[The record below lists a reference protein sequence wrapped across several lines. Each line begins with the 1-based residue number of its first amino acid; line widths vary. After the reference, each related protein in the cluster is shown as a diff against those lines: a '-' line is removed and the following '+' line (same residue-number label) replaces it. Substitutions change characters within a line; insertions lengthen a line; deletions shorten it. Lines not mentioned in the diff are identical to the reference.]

1 MKGAEITA
9 AIRRPGCEVDDM
21 KPSSMAPVVVGIDGS
36 ASSLS
41 AVAVAADHASLC
53 GCPLLIVHS
62 FNWLPRQPGH
72 TDPHPAGTA
81 TNLIQ
86 QATTA
91 ARKARPQLA
100 ITTRLLEGAPATA
113 LLRQA
118 RSAALLAIGDG
129 DLSCHICLPT
139 HTSAV
144 RIAAR
149 APCTVL
155 IARATPQPA
164 GPILVGVD
172 GSPASERA
180 LDFAFDTAARRRGD
194 LVVLQA
200 GTAATATSAN
210 DTDHARDLADL
221 VAPREDKYHVKA
233 HIRVLQGD
241 PASVL
246 VAESKRAGLVI
257 VGARG
262 QQPYGGLLGSAA
274 QALLHHCPAPLILV
288 RGLMPPRL
296 EQSDQHL
303 TAAATS

>member
-1 MKGAEITA
+1 
-9 AIRRPGCEVDDM
+9 M
-21 KPSSMAPVVVGIDGS
+21 KPSSMAPVVVGVDGS

-41 AVAVAADHASLC
+41 AVAAAADHAALY

-62 FNWLPRQPGH
+62 FNGLPRQPRH

-81 TNLIQ
+81 ENLIQ
-86 QATTA
+86 QAMTA
-91 ARKARPQLA
+91 ARKARPHLA
-100 ITTRLLEGAPATA
+100 ITTRLLEGPAATA

-129 DLSCHICLPT
+129 DLSCRICLPT

-155 IARATPQPA
+155 IARATPRPA

-200 GTAATATSAN
+200 ETAATATRAN
-210 DTDHARDLADL
+210 DTARDLADL
-221 VAPREDKYHVKA
+221 VAPREDKYHVTA

-241 PASVL
+241 PAAVL
-246 VAESKRAGLVI
+246 VAESKPAGLVI

-288 RGLMPPRL
+288 RGLMPARL
-296 EQSDQHL
+296 GQPDQHL